1 MLDRFR
7 SGMRGIA
14 LVIVVFIAIIF
25 TFSGVGSLSMTGSGG
40 ATAASVD
47 GDAITEQDVALELQ
61 QTKSR
66 ILNQNEG
73 LRFDQLDDEMLRP
86 GVVDRLITN
95 RALSQSA
102 DGSGMVVPARAVAEI
117 LMNAEGFQ
125 TDGVFDKD
133 RYRSFVRGRGLTNA
147 QFKQQLADDL
157 LRGQLVSGYRQSSF
171 LTQGE
176 LQLLAEV
183 AAQTRDY
190 YYLTLPL
197 QPTLDAVVASDE
209 ALQSYYQD
217 NLSAFES
224 EEQVILD
231 YIELSADVLVLDEP
245 VSEADI
251 LARFTEESDGAV
263 ASTSRRAAH
272 ILLDADNEAVVDEIL
287 ASIAAGEPFADL
299 AERYSTDAGSAGIGG
314 DLGFSDGSLFP
325 ESFENALTALE
336 VGAVSG
342 PVVTDSGIHL
352 IKLLEIDETT
362 FELESESARIAS
374 QLQRERADGLLLEKL
389 AQLRELSYNAESLA
403 EIAQDIGLVAG
414 VSEPIGRRGG
424 AGIGAIP
431 EVIESAFSD
440 EVLVDKYASEVL
452 VLEGDRYVVVK
463 LKEHIMAYQK
473 PFEEVEDDV
482 ASAYTALRGA
492 ELLEQQGAE
501 LMARVEAGDS
511 VEDVAKANSLEWQV
525 ALEARRT
532 SPGVNAEVNQF
543 AFRLLAAKT
552 PANDSFINRNGD
564 FVIVSLQRSVAGD
577 YDLMSSTDQRA
588 LKDAVL
594 EAAANREIAAFQ
606 RALVENATV
615 VR

>member
-25 TFSGVGSLSMTGSGG
+25 TFSGVGSMSMTGSGG
-40 ATAASVD
+40 PTAASVD
-47 GDAITEQDVALELQ
+47 GDVITEQDVALELQ

-66 ILNQNEG
+66 ILNENEG

-86 GVVDRLITN
+86 GVVDRLIAN

-117 LMNAEGFQ
+117 LKNAEGFQ

-190 YYLTLPL
+190 YYLILPL
-197 QPTLDAVVASDE
+197 QPILDSVVASEE

-217 NLSAFES
+217 NLSDFES

-231 YIELSADVLVLDEP
+231 YIELSADVLVLDDP

-263 ASTSRRAAH
+263 GSTSRRAAH
-272 ILLDADNEAVVDEIL
+272 ILLDADNDGVVDEIL
-287 ASIAAGEPFADL
+287 TSIAAGESFADL

-325 ESFENALTALE
+325 ESFESALAALE
-336 VGAVSG
+336 VGKVSG

-362 FELESESARIAS
+362 FEFDSESARIAS
-374 QLQRERADGLLLEKL
+374 QLQRERADALSLEKL

-403 EIAQDIGLVAG
+403 EIAQDTGLVAS
-414 VSEPIGRRGG
+414 VSEPMSRRGG

-440 EVLVDKYASEVL
+440 EVLLDKYASEVL
-452 VLEGDRYVVVK
+452 VLEDDRYVVVK

-482 ASAYTALRGA
+482 ASAYAVLRGG
-492 ELLEQQGAE
+492 ELLAQQGRE
-501 LMARVEAGDS
+501 LMARVDAGAS
-511 VEDVAKANSLEWQV
+511 VEDVAKANDLDWQV
-525 ALEARRT
+525 ALEARRS

-543 AFRLLAAKT
+543 AFRLVGATT
-552 PANDSFINRNGD
+552 PANDSFINRKGD

-577 YDLMSSTDQRA
+577 YDSMSSTDQRA

-594 EAAANREIAAFQ
+594 QAAANREISAFQ
-606 RALVENATV
+606 QALVENAAV